1 MLTTHLFKSSQLNAL
16 KRFYAAPPCPA
27 TRASTFIP
35 ASTKFTKIMCTVGPA
50 SETHD
55 TLTQLIERGARV
67 FRLNFSHGDF
77 ESHGKRLEAIRKASK
92 ALQIPVAICGD
103 LQGPKIRV
111 GSVPTSVQVGTT
123 ASRSGGG
130 LIHVKQGDTV
140 VLSASAK
147 EAHLR
152 DDIPVLALT
161 YKDMVHEVEPGHL
174 VLINDGAIRMRAIKA
189 VYDELHCEVLVGGDI
204 TSGKGINLPESN
216 IKAPA
221 ITEKDWACVEWA
233 MKKDLDYLALSF
245 VRNAHEVNELK
256 SKLSKAKNPDP
267 SQQHRLHI
275 ISKIEKPQA
284 IENINEIV
292 EASDAIMVARGD
304 LGVEMELAKV
314 PIIQKLI
321 IERCQMYGKPC
332 IIATQMLESMITSV
346 IPTRAEASDVA
357 NAIFD
362 GADAVM
368 LSAESATGSHPALV
382 VETMGQII
390 EASESHIMTVVKE
403 NVPPTRTAAAHH
415 LTASLAFG
423 AWHVVQETKAKLV
436 VCWSQHG
443 NAARYLS
450 QNDFK
455 IPILA
460 FSEIERTVHQMALF
474 NGVTPVH
481 MAVPSGTASFIDA
494 TEALL
499 LQNNLVKKGDLVLF
513 LGGRPLGKS
522 KSTNAMIL
530 HEIGSKSV

>member
-1 MLTTHLFKSSQLNAL
+1 MVWSRSLLTSSRLPAPLL
-16 KRFYAAPPCPA
+16 KRFYAAPSPV
-27 TRASTFIP
+27 TRASSYIP
-35 ASTKFTKIMCTVGPA
+35 PTTKFTKIMCTVGPA
-50 SETHD
+50 SESHE

-77 ESHGKRLEAIRKASK
+77 ESHGQRLDAIRAASR
-92 ALQIPVAICGD
+92 ALQIPVAVCGD

-111 GSVPTSVQVGTT
+111 GTVPTSVQVGDT

-130 LIHVKQGDTV
+130 LIHVHAGDVV
-140 VLSASAK
+140 VLSATAT
-147 EAHLR
+147 EAHIR
-152 DDIPVLALT
+152 DDGTPVLSLT
-161 YKDMVHEVEPGHL
+161 YKDMVHEVEAGHL
-174 VLINDGAIRMRAIKA
+174 VLINDGAIRMRAIG
-189 VYDELHCEVLVGGDI
+189 VDGDELKCQVLVGGDI

-221 ITEKDWACVEWA
+221 ITDKDWACVEWA
-233 MKKDLDYLALSF
+233 MAHDLDYVALSF
-245 VRNAHEVNELK
+245 VRNANEVNALK
-256 SKLSKAKNPDP
+256 AKLSETDG
-267 SQQHRLHI
+267 HRLHI

-284 IENINEIV
+284 VDNLHQIV
-292 EASDAIMVARGD
+292 EASDGVMVARGD
-304 LGVEMELAKV
+304 LGVEMELATV
-314 PIIQKLI
+314 PIIQKHI
-321 IERCQMYGKPC
+321 IETCQLHGKPC

-368 LSAESATGSHPALV
+368 LSAESATGAHPALV

-390 EASESHIMTVVKE
+390 EASEGYMRKHVKKE
-403 NVPPTRTAAAHH
+403 QHAPPTRTAAAHH
-415 LTASLAFG
+415 LTASLAYG
-423 AWHVVQETKAKLV
+423 AWHVVQETKAKMV

-443 NAARYLS
+443 NAARFLS
-450 QNDFK
+450 QYDFT

-460 FSEIERTVHQMALF
+460 FSEIERSVHQMALF

-499 LQNNLVKKGDLVLF
+499 LQNKLVTKGDMVLF
-513 LGGRPLGKS
+513 LGGRPSASPKAR
-522 KSTNAMIL
+522 TP
-530 HEIGSKSV
+530 

>member
-1 MLTTHLFKSSQLNAL
+1 MALTRSLFSSRLQAPLL
-16 KRFYAAPPCPA
+16 KRFYTAPSPV
-27 TRASTFIP
+27 TRTSTYIP
-35 ASTKFTKIMCTVGPA
+35 STTKFAKIMCTVGPA
-50 SETHD
+50 SETHE
-55 TLTQLIERGARV
+55 TLTQLIERGARI

-77 ESHGKRLEAIRKASK
+77 ESHGKRLEAIRAASR
-92 ALQIPVAICGD
+92 ALQIPVAVCGD

-111 GSVPTSVQVGTT
+111 GVIPASVQVGDS

-130 LIHVKQGDTV
+130 LVQVDAGDIV
-140 VLSASAK
+140 VLSASAP
-147 EAHLR
+147 EAHIR
-152 DDIPVLALT
+152 DGVPVLSLT
-161 YKDMVHEVEPGHL
+161 YKDLVHEVEPGHL
-174 VLINDGAIRMRAIKA
+174 VLINDGAIRMRALKA
-189 VYDELHCEVLVGGDI
+189 EGDELHCEVLVGGDI

-221 ITEKDWACVEWA
+221 ITKKDWACVEWA
-233 MKKDLDYLALSF
+233 MDHDLDYLALSF
-245 VRNAHEVNELK
+245 VRNAAEVNELK
-256 SKLSKAKNPDP
+256 AKLRDANDG
-267 SQQHRLHI
+267 HRLHI

-284 IENINEIV
+284 IDNLHEIV
-292 EASDAIMVARGD
+292 EASDAVMVARGD
-304 LGVEMELAKV
+304 LGVEMELATV

-368 LSAESATGSHPALV
+368 LSAESATGAHPALV

-390 EASESHIMTVVKE
+390 EASEGHMRTLVSHASA
-403 NVPPTRTAAAHH
+403 PPTRTAAAHH
-415 LTASLAFG
+415 LTASLAYG
-423 AWHVVQETKAKLV
+423 AWHVVQETRAKLV

-450 QNDFK
+450 QHDFK
-455 IPILA
+455 IPIVA
-460 FSEIERTVHQMALF
+460 FSEIQRTVHQMALF
-474 NGVTPVH
+474 SGVTPVH
-481 MAVPSGTASFIDA
+481 MAVPSSTESFIDA

-499 LQNNLVKKGDLVLF
+499 LQNKLVTKGDQVLF

-530 HEIGSKSV
+530 HEIGSKAV